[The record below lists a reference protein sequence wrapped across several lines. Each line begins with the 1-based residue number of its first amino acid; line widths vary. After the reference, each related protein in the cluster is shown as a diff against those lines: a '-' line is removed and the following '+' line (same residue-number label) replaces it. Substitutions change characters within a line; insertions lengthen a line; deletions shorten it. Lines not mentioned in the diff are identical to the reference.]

1 VKSEAVKY
9 STGGASYQGQLIY
22 DESKKGQPLLLM
34 APNWRGV
41 IPENIAVGEM
51 LAGQGYVVFVADM
64 FGEGKGPKGTENPM
78 EFLAP
83 FIEDVA
89 GTRRTI
95 RSGFDAMISEA
106 AKRGIGDGKRC
117 AAIGYCYGGSNVLDL
132 AREGADVAA
141 VVSIHG
147 VLATAKPAGK
157 GAIKAKVLVLHGAAD
172 PVSPKAHRDM
182 FEAEMDA
189 AGARWMLLNFGGV
202 VHAYTD
208 PHANF
213 PPVAKYDEPAT
224 RHGYTLAHAF
234 IADAFAGRL

>member
-1 VKSEAVKY
+1 MKSEAVKY
-9 STGGASYQGQLIY
+9 AIGGASYQGQLIY
-22 DESKKGQPLLLM
+22 DESKKSQPLLLM
-34 APNWRGV
+34 APNWLGV
-41 IPENIAVGEM
+41 TPANVAIGEM
-51 LAGQGYVVFVADM
+51 LAGQGYVVFVVDM
-64 FGEGKGPKGTENPM
+64 FSDGKGPKGTENPM

-83 FIEDVA
+83 FIADVA
-89 GTRRTI
+89 GTRRAI
-95 RSGFDAMISEA
+95 KAGFDTMIGEA
-106 AKRGIGDGKRC
+106 AKRGIGDSKRR

-132 AREGADVAA
+132 AREGADMAA

-157 GAIKAKVLVLHGAAD
+157 GDIKAKVLVLHGAAD

-189 AGARWMLLNFGGV
+189 AGVRWMLLNFGGV

-224 RHGYTLAHAF
+224 RHGYALAHAF

>member
-1 VKSEAVKY
+1 VKSEPVQY
-9 STGGASYQGQLIY
+9 SIGGASHQGQIIY
-22 DESKKGQPLLLM
+22 DETQKGQPLLLV

-41 IPENIAVGEM
+41 VADNIAIGERH
-51 LAGQGYVVFVADM
+51 AQAGYVVFMPDM
-64 FGEGKGPKGTENPM
+64 FGAGKGPKGTENPM

-89 GTRRTI
+89 GTRRAI
-95 RSGFDAMISEA
+95 VGALDAMTAEA
-106 AKRGIGDGKRC
+106 AKRGIGDAKRR
-117 AAIGYCYGGSNVLDL
+117 AAIGYCYGGANVLDL

-147 VLATAKPAGK
+147 VLATAKPATK
-157 GAIKAKVLVLHGAAD
+157 GGIKAKVLVLHGAAD

-208 PHANF
+208 PHANML
-213 PPVAKYDEPAT
+213 PVAKYDEPAS
-224 RHGYTLAHAF
+224 RYTGAMLDAF
-234 IADAFAGRL
+234 ITDAFNHRL

>member
-9 STGGASYQGQLIY
+9 AVGGASHQGQLIH
-22 DESKKGQPLLLM
+22 DDSKSGLPLLLM

-41 IPENIAVGEM
+41 TPENIAIGEM
-51 LAGQGYVVFVADM
+51 LAGKGYAVFVVDM
-64 FGEGKGPKGTENPM
+64 FGEGKGPKGTEEPM

-89 GTRRTI
+89 GTRRAI
-95 RSGFDAMISEA
+95 VGAFDAMTAEA
-106 AKRGIGDGKRC
+106 AKRGVGDAKRR
-117 AAIGYCYGGSNVLDL
+117 AAVGYCYGGANVLDL

-147 VLATAKPAGK
+147 VLATAKPAAK
-157 GAIKAKVLVLHGAAD
+157 GGIKAKVLVLHGAAD

-208 PHANF
+208 PHANML
-213 PPVAKYDEPAT
+213 PVAKYDEPAS
-224 RHGYTLAHAF
+224 RYTGAMLDAF
-234 IADAFAGRL
+234 ITDAFNGRL

>member
-1 VKSEAVKY
+1 MKSEAVKY
-9 STGGASYQGQLIY
+9 AVGGASHQGQLIY
-22 DESKKGQPLLLM
+22 DESKAGLPLLLV

-41 IPENIAVGEM
+41 TPDNIAI
-51 LAGQGYVVFVADM
+51 GQKHASDGYVVFMPDM

-83 FIEDVA
+83 FIEDIA
-89 GTRRTI
+89 GTRRAVA
-95 RSGFDAMISEA
+95 GALDAMTAEA
-106 AKRGIGDGKRC
+106 AKRGIGNGKRR
-117 AAIGYCYGGSNVLDL
+117 AACGYCYGGANVLDL

-147 VLATAKPAGK
+147 VLATPKPAAK
-157 GAIKAKVLVLHGAAD
+157 GGIKAKVLALHGAAD

-213 PPVAKYDEPAT
+213 LPVAKYDEPAARYSHT
-224 RHGYTLAHAF
+224 MLNAF
-234 IADAFAGRL
+234 ISDAFNGKL